1 MARQASKKC
10 PNCGEK
16 VKDIDLYCENCGMKL
31 KEEEVTKKNVE
42 LNNIFNNLDLI
53 SIILIVVGIILL
65 IAGIATKI
73 PDKEFSFYTITK
85 YVGGDAYNAIIE
97 SSLRG
102 GIIAGKMITKAV
114 YITGGLIISAIGI
127 NRIKISNQK

>member
-42 LNNIFNNLDLI
+42 LNNIFNNFNFVCNYNHK
-53 SIILIVVGIILL
+53 IL
-65 IAGIATKI
+65 
-73 PDKEFSFYTITK
+73 
-85 YVGGDAYNAIIE
+85 
-97 SSLRG
+97 R
-102 GIIAGKMITKAV
+102 
-114 YITGGLIISAIGI
+114 
-127 NRIKISNQK
+127 